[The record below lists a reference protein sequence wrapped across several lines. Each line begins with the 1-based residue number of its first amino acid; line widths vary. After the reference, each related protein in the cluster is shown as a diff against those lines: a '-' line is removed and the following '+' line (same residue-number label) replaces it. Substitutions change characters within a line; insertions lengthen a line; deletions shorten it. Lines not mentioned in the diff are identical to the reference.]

1 MDHSTSTAAPEQ
13 SKRERNANL
22 VYEFMNQ
29 INISPK
35 DFIIEFLTSSKNH
48 MPERRKYWA
57 SDRGWLSTK
66 HVLETMRDLLTSTQA
81 GKSNWKDWVF
91 LEASKI
97 VNQENPLPGV
107 APKGCYYNSNL
118 IEPSFFDEESELIR
132 ESKIIGGMPFLH
144 GLIKSK
150 LEHCRLGRRR
160 SKSEHS
166 RGKHYVQENDLE
178 ANGLDALE
186 SIQYENPSEGSSLE
200 EHRLNKLPMT
210 VSSMIA
216 FACNRRCNGLQLQN
230 AVTLL
235 ACGVSARVHEYLF
248 SIGLLSSR
256 YTAVKAVDGL
266 AKKAVI
272 NIKETLS
279 KSYSIRPVL
288 CVDNIDFET
297 RIHHKRIEESTR
309 QFHGS
314 WGYCHIHK
322 DTLQEAAISPEST
335 LPPDDPGDLS
345 LDSASST
352 PSDTTSKTSSDNQ
365 DARSDILLDDHPSE
379 PNPYSSDKFLE
390 AMQTTMNTPV
400 LLSDFL
406 PTHNDTIHWE
416 QSVKAQLNQ
425 AWLELIIPGYKPTT
439 QQSPKLDINPPTIE
453 QIKVEMPSITMLKM
467 MDSPEN
473 SAEGIGQLLVLIQKQ
488 MGIYNTPHATA
499 LQVLEGDL
507 GTCIN
512 VEGLR
517 NKRRPRLHADESL
530 DHILTLPGAAH
541 TLWNIGQAV
550 LLHHWGDSE
559 NSEDSGAWRFW
570 EALGGKSDRPVAK
583 KDFTSMM
590 TTLRKVHMATLAFCL
605 KDTYKYQSKD
615 LDIYDAN
622 QVKDVVDEC
631 FKDFFTAISLHKMEK
646 SNNWHAYNLRL
657 RLQDFASI
665 IEGEDAMRQGDIG
678 RVMLMW
684 KRWSLMAQG
693 MKGLSHYALHLPRMI
708 LLLESGLPP
717 ELAKLIKHSMLIP
730 ASGRPG
736 HFIAKDFFLELQNYW
751 LKYFYNHSGM
761 GTDLKRLTD
770 LYSVNITL
778 VCDTVALEK
787 SHSSL
792 FK

>member
-35 DFIIEFLTSSKNH
+35 DFIIEFLTSSKNQ

-150 LEHCRLGRRR
+150 LEHCQLGRRR
-160 SKSEHS
+160 LKSEHS

-216 FACNRRCNGLQLQN
+216 FACNRWCNGLQLQN

-256 YTAVKAVDGL
+256 YTAVEAVDGL

-279 KSYSIRPVL
+279 KSYSIWPVL

-314 WGYCHIHK
+314 WGYY
-322 DTLQEAAISPEST
+322 
-335 LPPDDPGDLS
+335 
-345 LDSASST
+345 
-352 PSDTTSKTSSDNQ
+352 
-365 DARSDILLDDHPSE
+365 DHPSE

-400 LLSDFL
+400 SLSDFL
-406 PTHNDTIHWE
+406 PTQNDTIHWE

-425 AWLELIIPGYKPTT
+425 AWLELIIPGYKPKT

-488 MGIYNTPHATA
+488 MGIYDTPPATA

-517 NKRRPRLHADESL
+517 NKRHPRLHADESL

-605 KDTYKYQSKD
+605 KDTYKYQSED

-657 RLQDFASI
+657 RLRDFASI

-717 ELAKLIKHSMLIP
+717 GLAKLIKHSMLIT

-736 HFIAKDFFLELQNYW
+736 NFIAKDFFLELQNYW
-751 LKYFYNHSGM
+751 LKYFYNHSVRKLILRNDIWSGAEVR
-761 GTDLKRLTD
+761 TF
-770 LYSVNITL
+770 
-778 VCDTVALEK
+778 
-787 SHSSL
+787 SSL
-792 FK
+792 TYFREWGLI